1 MAFEKRENIAALVL
15 AAGCSS
21 RMGGFKPLLPLGRST
36 VVEEAVERFRRAGIE
51 DVRVIAG
58 HRADEIGP
66 VIDRL
71 EAGKIV
77 NTDYDRGMY
86 SSILAGV
93 KSLGPEIEA
102 FFVLPV
108 DTPLVK
114 PATIAALAA
123 TCSNNVARIVYP
135 RFEGLRGHPPII
147 STQLA
152 ANLPDHCEGGL
163 AAFLGRHE
171 DQAVDLDVIDQSI
184 LMNCN
189 TWLDYLKLKARRAR
203 EDIPTGRECIALLRE
218 RNVAENVVAHCR
230 KVAEVALMLTVH
242 LQSAGLPLDF
252 ELVKAGGLLHD
263 MAKGQHSDHAAA
275 AAEFLEKIGYSRVA
289 RIVALHTDIEPK
301 RLQPLDES
309 DVVHLADKLVKGD
322 MPVSLEDRFDGALK
336 KFADRPEVFN
346 RVERRLRDARAI
358 KKQVESTLGAPL
370 ESLVQKYAKS
380 LRAASSE
387 RRNIY
392 LARHGAIQHPGDIK
406 RYIGQT
412 DLPLTA
418 EGVRQAETLA
428 EKLRHTQ
435 ISAIFCSDLR
445 RSIDT
450 ARIVGN
456 LHGIEIAPIPRFREI
471 ALGEWEG
478 MSFDA
483 VRSKYPAAYD
493 LRGRNIVHF
502 RTPGGESFMD
512 CALRVTPAFYD
523 AIYSTRGDILVVGH
537 AGVNRVLL
545 CRILGKP
552 VSELF
557 DIKQDYCCLNRI
569 LCCGFS
575 FELESLNVSFRA
587 V

>member
-36 VVEEAVERFRRAGIE
+36 VVEEAVERIRRAGIE

-71 EAGKIV
+71 GARKIV
-77 NTDYDRGMY
+77 NTDYDSGMY
-86 SSILAGV
+86 PSILAGV

-123 TCSNNVARIVYP
+123 TCGNNAAGIVYP

-152 ANLPDHCEGGL
+152 PNLPDHCEGGL

-171 DQAVDLDVIDQSI
+171 AQAVDLDVIDQSV
-184 LMNCN
+184 LMNSN
-189 TWLDYLKLKARRAR
+189 TWLDYLKLKACGAR

-218 RNVAENVVAHCR
+218 RNVADKVVAHCR
-230 KVAEVALMLTVH
+230 KVAEVALLLTVH
-242 LQSAGLPLDF
+242 LQAAGLALDF

-263 MAKGQHSDHAAA
+263 MAKGQHSDHAA

-301 RLQPLDES
+301 GLQPLDES
-309 DVVHLADKLVKGD
+309 DVVHLADKLVTGD
-322 MPVSLEDRFDGALK
+322 MLVSLEERFDGALK
-336 KFADRPEVFN
+336 KFADRPEVLN
-346 RVERRLRDARAI
+346 RVERRPRDARAI
-358 KKQVESTLGAPL
+358 KEQVESTLGAPL
-370 ESLVQKYAKS
+370 ESLVQKCAKS

-392 LARHGAIQHPGDIK
+392 LARHGAIQHPGDVK

-412 DLPLTA
+412 DLPLIA

-428 EKLRHTQ
+428 EKLRHTR
-435 ISAIFCSDLR
+435 ISAIFRSDLR

-450 ARIVGN
+450 ARIVGK
-456 LHGIEIAPIPRFREI
+456 LHGIEIAAIPRFREI
-471 ALGEWEG
+471 ALGQWEG
-478 MSFDA
+478 MSVDA
-483 VRSKYPAAYD
+483 VRSKYPADYD
-493 LRGRNIVHF
+493 LRGRNIAHF
-502 RTPGGESFMD
+502 SAPGGESFMD

-523 AIYSTRGDILVVGH
+523 AIYSTRGDILIVGH

-557 DIKQDYCCLNRI
+557 EIEQDYCCLNRI
-569 LCCGFS
+569 LCCDFS
-575 FELESLNVSFRA
+575 FELESLNESFREA
-587 V
+587 